1 MNSGGGVE
9 CGRVLCCVLEGQK
22 LGNLAV
28 PERVHVRPFLLEGA
42 PRRLY
47 EAALEAQY
55 DDRLV
60 LRDELAG
67 LEHFK
72 LKIFPDQGE
81 EFRDPFVPAAS
92 AGERYRRGA
101 LKGPLHVVG

>member
-55 DDRLV
+55 DDRLA

-72 LKIFPDQGE
+72 LEFFPTRE
-81 EFRDPFVPAAS
+81 KNSATPSCPRRVPA
-92 AGERYRRGA
+92 
-101 LKGPLHVVG
+101 KGIVGGP